1 MCVISDQ
8 IGLNFTPWN
17 GTFLFKKEALIMVV
31 RLTFNAAIFVI
42 FSMLLAGAS
51 FAQDSVKVGDRA
63 PDFTLPAA
71 TKDSVI
77 RTGVHLAD
85 RFGHNNIILAFYPAD
100 WSGGCTK
107 EMCTMRDNFGDLSRL
122 GADVYAISG
131 DYVFAHH
138 EWAKQQQFQFT
149 LLSDHNH
156 AVAKA
161 YQSFSPQS
169 GFNRRTIYVLDR
181 SGKVVYIDRAYDPG
195 SQASFDRLKAELQR
209 FKS

>member
-1 MCVISDQ
+1 MTARLSSA
-8 IGLNFTPWN
+8 
-17 GTFLFKKEALIMVV
+17 ALILAVC
-31 RLTFNAAIFVI
+31 T
-42 FSMLLAGAS
+42 LLFGQIA

-77 RTGVHLAD
+77 KSGVHLAD
-85 RFGHNNIILAFYPAD
+85 RIGRNNIILAFYPAD

-107 EMCTMRDNFGDLSRL
+107 EMCTMRDNFGSLSGL
-122 GADVYAISG
+122 GADVFGISG

-156 AVAKA
+156 AVART
-161 YQSFSPQS
+161 YQSFNPQS
-169 GFNRRTIYVLDR
+169 GFNRRTIYLLDR
-181 SGKVVYIDRAYDPG
+181 NGKVAYIDRAYDPG
-195 SQASFDRLKAELQR
+195 SMDSFNRLKAELQR
-209 FKS
+209 IRS

>member
-1 MCVISDQ
+1 MA
-8 IGLNFTPWN
+8 TRM
-17 GTFLFKKEALIMVV
+17 TFIATT
-31 RLTFNAAIFVI
+31 LTICTL
-42 FSMLLAGAS
+42 LLAGAA

-77 RTGVHLAD
+77 RAGVHLNE
-85 RFGHNNIILAFYPAD
+85 RIGRNYIVLAFYPAD

-107 EMCTMRDNFGDLSRL
+107 EMCTMRDNFGALSSL
-122 GADVYAISG
+122 GADVYGISG

-138 EWAKQQQFQFT
+138 EWAKQQQFQFM

-161 YQSFSPQS
+161 YQSYNPQS

-181 SGKVVYIDRAYDPG
+181 TGKVVYIDRAYDPG
-195 SQASFDRLKAELQR
+195 SEASFDKLKAELQH